1 MGNRQDGSRQ
11 DFADRKYRPL
21 KKSMKKTYRNMVNL
35 VEKGQLPSGAIV
47 TEFMAQARTM
57 VSYPGFGDDHYEA
70 FTTACDCLHKAFKGK
85 DYELFAI
92 ELKRIS
98 VLKKECHHRY
108 K

>member
-1 MGNRQDGSRQ
+1 
-11 DFADRKYRPL
+11 
-21 KKSMKKTYRNMVNL
+21 MVKL
-35 VEKGQLPSGAIV
+35 VEKGQLPSAAIV

-70 FTTACDCLHKAFKGK
+70 FTMACDSLLKTFQGK

-92 ELKRIS
+92 ELKKIS
-98 VLKKECHHRY
+98 LLKKECHHRY